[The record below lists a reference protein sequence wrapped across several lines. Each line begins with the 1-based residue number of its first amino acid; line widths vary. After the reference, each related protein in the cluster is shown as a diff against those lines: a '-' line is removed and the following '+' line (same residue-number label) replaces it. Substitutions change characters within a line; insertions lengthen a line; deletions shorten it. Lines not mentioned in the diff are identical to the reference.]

1 MPAKQSEELI
11 DEAHGNLNE
20 DRSSIKEFTALLE
33 KAAKVGEDLDPM
45 AKIAMAESF
54 ARLTGELTK
63 NNSLL
68 IELAKLRAKKE
79 FATSSKGDGFNE
91 DEADSMF
98 DEIEDPDVKKEKK
111 DEDEDEDDGSN

>member
-1 MPAKQSEELI
+1 MSAKQQSEDLI
-11 DEAHGNLNE
+11 DEAHGNLSE

-45 AKIAMAESF
+45 SKIAMAESF

-79 FATSSKGDGFNE
+79 YAAGAGKEGFNE
-91 DEADSMF
+91 EEADSMF
-98 DEIEDPDVKKEKK
+98 DEIEGEQEKKKK
-111 DEDEDEDDGSN
+111 DEEDDGSN